1 MDRYALN
8 AVFSDFM
15 MQFPKIR
22 CMLAP
27 AILLALF
34 AGTAPCTR
42 TGRARR
48 SCALIEQ
55 LGSPDYQAR
64 ETATRQLVAAGSDA
78 IAPLTKAAEGSDVET
93 SFRAIG
99 ILQSFADGNDGIA
112 KPPAIEALRVLA
124 TNENPRIASAADN
137 ALTLDR
143 LAQRAAAVVELRN
156 LGAVISTDPYFDAF
170 NTITLDSRWTGKTT
184 DFERL
189 KLVPNLQQLQI
200 INVPLDELAIKT
212 IGDLDSLQK
221 LDLFGTGI
229 STEATEKLSHD
240 LPAAKILRRA
250 GGLLGVRG
258 RSGTTCIVEEVQP
271 NSAASES
278 GIETGDE
285 VVRFNNQPVHNFE
298 ELTVMIGE
306 KGAGD
311 KVTLEIHRGET
322 TLTKEVTLGQ
332 WKYSDWR
339 SMDPVPIQIQ
349 IQPRQIPIHVPAI
362 QR

>member
-1 MDRYALN
+1 MRPAG
-8 AVFSDFM
+8 
-15 MQFPKIR
+15 
-22 CMLAP
+22 AP
-27 AILLALF
+27 AELS
-34 AGTAPCTR
+34 R
-42 TGRARR
+42 
-48 SCALIEQ
+48 LIEQ

-64 ETATRQLVAAGSDA
+64 ETATRQLVAFGSDA

-99 ILQSFADGNDGIA
+99 ILQSFADGNDGSS
-112 KPPAIEALRVLA
+112 KPPAIDALRVLA
-124 TNENPRIASAADN
+124 TNENHSIASAADN

-156 LGAVISTDPYFDAF
+156 LGAVISTDPFYDAF

-240 LPAAKILRRA
+240 LPGAKILRRA

-258 RSGTTCIVEEVQP
+258 HALEQHASLKKFSRIRQPASRASKTATRSFASTISRFIILK
-271 NSAASES
+271 NS
-278 GIETGDE
+278 
-285 VVRFNNQPVHNFE
+285 
-298 ELTVMIGE
+298 
-306 KGAGD
+306 
-311 KVTLEIHRGET
+311 
-322 TLTKEVTLGQ
+322 
-332 WKYSDWR
+332 R
-339 SMDPVPIQIQ
+339 S
-349 IQPRQIPIHVPAI
+349 
-362 QR
+362 